1 MDPGWTL
8 FITVVGIVIL
18 LFMLKLSLTATPV
31 EKKDE
36 KKEEKKEGYSVIG
49 YRPMNGGCG
58 CKYQK
63 RCNPRINRKR
73 DDDINVMQIS
83 SGDLYPK
90 NSSEVLGGMLNV
102 QNLKYQTVPSEH
114 A

>member
-1 MDPGWTL
+1 MDPGL
-8 FITVVGIVIL
+8 RVVITAIGIVTL
-18 LFMLKLSLTATPV
+18 LYMIFLSMTTPV

-63 RCNPRINRKR
+63 KCNPRINRKR

-114 A
+114 E

>member
-8 FITVVGIVIL
+8 FITVIGMVT
-18 LFMLKLSLTATPV
+18 LFFMFVLSTTTPV

-36 KKEEKKEGYSVIG
+36 KKVEKKEGYSVIG

-58 CKYQK
+58 CKYQT
-63 RCNPRINRKR
+63 RINRKR

-114 A
+114 T

>member
-8 FITVVGIVIL
+8 FITVIGMVT
-18 LFMLKLSLTATPV
+18 LFFMFVLSTTTPV
-31 EKKDE
+31 EKKD
-36 KKEEKKEGYSVIG
+36 EKKEGYSVIG

-63 RCNPRINRKR
+63 KCNPRINRKR

-102 QNLKYQTVPSEH
+102 QNLKYQTVSSEH
-114 A
+114 E